1 MHGNHLYPKK
11 SLSFTSLKPG
21 RAFKEVKCYYVLA
34 SYLRFRPSPESCT
47 LDCQHGGRRGR
58 QIKLVKTET
67 GRACD
72 LGWFCAACDV
82 LRAPLIAKGIACGC
96 SSLQTVDLS
105 LKRGGECISGHYTA
119 GKGGVKTNILSREA
133 DFLPFSVAC
142 AVAAAL
148 RWCVVYQRTETLLL
162 MVA

>member
-1 MHGNHLYPKK
+1 MPGNHLYPKK
-11 SLSFTSLKPG
+11 SLSFTSPKPG

-34 SYLRFRPSPESCT
+34 SYLRFRPSPAPDNCT
-47 LDCQHGGRRGR
+47 LVCQHGGRRGR
-58 QIKLVKTET
+58 PIKLVKTET
-67 GRACD
+67 GRACG

-82 LRAPLIAKGIACGC
+82 LRAPLIAEGIACGC

-119 GKGGVKTNILSREA
+119 GKGGMKTNILSRGA

-142 AVAAAL
+142 AVPAPL
-148 RWCVVYQRTETLLL
+148 RWY
-162 MVA
+162 MVH

>member
-1 MHGNHLYPKK
+1 MLLCACFVLTFQAIARKLHPG
-11 SLSFTSLKPG
+11 LS
-21 RAFKEVKCYYVLA
+21 A
-34 SYLRFRPSPESCT
+34 
-47 LDCQHGGRRGR
+47 RREKGR

-82 LRAPLIAKGIACGC
+82 LRAPLIAKGISCGC

-105 LKRGGECISGHYTA
+105 LKRGGECISGHYIA
-119 GKGGVKTNILSREA
+119 GKGDVKTNILSREA

-148 RWCVVYQRTETLLL
+148 RWCVVYQRTATLLL
-162 MVA
+162 LVA